1 VLNYLL
7 VPFTDL
13 PHFGWMRLFQYITF
27 RSAGA
32 AVTALLITFLVGPWI
47 ITRLKRMRLHQVIRE
62 GTPDAHQ
69 QKGRTPTMGGLIII
83 GATLI
88 STLLWARLDNKYV
101 LLAMVSMLWMGAI
114 GFLDDYIKLKQKLG
128 GRKNTGL
135 VEGYKLAGQVTLG
148 FALGYYLWKYPVSA
162 LPGASTTLPF
172 YKYILIVPLT
182 AGMGWLYVLFVTFVM
197 TGASNAVNMTDGIDG
212 LAAGLTAIAA
222 LTFAFYAYVVGRVDA
237 SEYLHVYYLRGSGEL
252 TVFCVALMGACI
264 GFLWY
269 NTHPA
274 EVFMGD
280 TGSLALGGAL
290 AVVSVLL
297 KSEFL
302 LLLVG
307 AVFVAE
313 MVSVILQRFVFK
325 YRKRRYGLEYAREH
339 RVFKRA
345 PLHHHFEVKG
355 WDEAQVVVRFWIL
368 GVLAAFIAL
377 STLKLR

>member
-1 VLNYLL
+1 MLNYLL

-13 PHFGWMRLFQYITF
+13 PHFGWLRLFQYITF

-32 AVTALLITFLVGPWI
+32 AVTALLITFLVGPVI

-88 STLLWARLDNKYV
+88 STILWARLDNKYV

-114 GFLDDYIKLKQKLG
+114 GFLDDFLKLKQKLA

-197 TGASNAVNMTDGIDG
+197 TGASNAVNVTDGIDG

-222 LTFAFYAYVVGRVDA
+222 ITFAFYSYVVGRVDA
-237 SEYLHVYYLRGSGEL
+237 SEYLHVYYLRGAGEL
-252 TVFCVALMGACI
+252 TVFCLALMGACI

-290 AVVSVLL
+290 AAVSVLL

-313 MVSVILQRFVFK
+313 MISVILQRFVFK

-339 RVFKRA
+339 RVFQRA

>member
-1 VLNYLL
+1 MLNYLL

-13 PHFGWMRLFQYITF
+13 PYLGWLRLFQYITF

-32 AVTALLITFLVGPWI
+32 AVTALLITFIVGPVI

-88 STLLWARLDNKYV
+88 STILWARLDNKYV

-114 GFLDDYIKLKQKLG
+114 GFLDDFLKLKQKLA

-197 TGASNAVNMTDGIDG
+197 TGASNAVNVTDGIDG

-222 LTFAFYAYVVGRVDA
+222 ITFAIYCYIFGRVDA
-237 SEYLHVYYLRGSGEL
+237 SEYLQVYYLRGSGEL
-252 TVFCVALMGACI
+252 TVFCLALMGACI

-302 LLLVG
+302 LLLIG

-313 MVSVILQRFVFK
+313 MISVILQRFVFK